1 MSVGHPFSSHSASRL
16 PSTAHLM
23 NSSPLWF
30 VTHLIDI
37 LGPPKHWDDVV
48 PYWIGGYKSKG
59 CCWTTGQKEDE
70 KMKVIMARER
80 RFHEINHFFS
90 SCHLVAV
97 RRLCVWLLVGRR
109 LPSYFA
115 PPIATQLLCS
125 MHHTERIIIAH
136 SSRSSCLSAAD
147 GGRWNGAGRLRTK
160 PCSIHMFGL
169 LPITA
174 SYDRDTSFRA
184 RG

>member
-1 MSVGHPFSSHSASRL
+1 MKTAAQGRVSSNSCDVRCPSAILSLVTVLRAYRPRL
-16 PSTAHLM
+16 TWWIR
-23 NSSPLWF
+23 PLCDLW
-30 VTHLIDI
+30 LISLTF

-115 PPIATQLLCS
+115 PPIS
-125 MHHTERIIIAH
+125 
-136 SSRSSCLSAAD
+136 
-147 GGRWNGAGRLRTK
+147 
-160 PCSIHMFGL
+160 L
-169 LPITA
+169 LPSPRNYYVVCTTPNA
-174 SYDRDTSFRA
+174 S
-184 RG
+184 